1 MNTVFV
7 LIGKERY
14 MDAVPHVLTA
24 VTPNDIERVYDLSE
38 KMISMH
44 DNLDMLLHTYIDGE
58 LKEISVYN
66 EYENDF
72 DLVSRFENE

>member
-24 VTPNDIERVYDLSE
+24 VTPKDIEQVYDLSE
-38 KMISMH
+38 KMIAMY
-44 DNLDMLLHTYIDGE
+44 DN
-58 LKEISVYN
+58 
-66 EYENDF
+66 
-72 DLVSRFENE
+72 

>member
-7 LIGKERY
+7 LFGKEIY

-24 VTPNDIERVYDLSE
+24 VTPDDIERVYDLSE
-38 KMISMH
+38 KMVTSY

-66 EYENDF
+66 EYDNDF
-72 DLVSRFENE
+72 NLVSRFENE

>member
-24 VTPNDIERVYDLSE
+24 VAPNDIERVYDLSE
-38 KMISMH
+38 KMIASY

-72 DLVSRFENE
+72 DLVSRFEND

>member
-24 VTPNDIERVYDLSE
+24 VTPDDIERVYDLSE
-38 KMISMH
+38 KMVTSYDI
-44 DNLDMLLHTYIDGE
+44 
-58 LKEISVYN
+58 
-66 EYENDF
+66 
-72 DLVSRFENE
+72 

>member
-14 MDAVPHVLTA
+14 MDAMPHVLTA
-24 VTPNDIERVYDLSE
+24 VTPDDIERVYDLSE
-38 KMISMH
+38 KMVTSY

-66 EYENDF
+66 EYDNDF
-72 DLVSRFENE
+72 NLVSRFENE